1 MEQEQITITVLDQ
14 EYKIKCSQK
23 EIELLQKSAAYLDIK
38 MSEIKKGA
46 PTMTKDKIAVM
57 AALNIVSSYLNQEDE
72 LKEFSTIG
80 DEIESLQRSIDSFGV
95 DE

>member
-1 MEQEQITITVLDQ
+1 
-14 EYKIKCSQK
+14 
-23 EIELLQKSAAYLDIK
+23 
-38 MSEIKKGA
+38 
-46 PTMTKDKIAVM
+46 MTKDKIAVM

-80 DEIESLQRSIDSFGV
+80 DEIESLQKSIDSFGI

>member
-38 MSEIKKGA
+38 MLEIKKGA

-72 LKEFSTIG
+72 LREFSTIG

>member
-46 PTMTKDKIAVM
+46 PTMTKDKIAVNH
-57 AALNIVSSYLNQEDE
+57 LNFINLFRLDHFYLD
-72 LKEFSTIG
+72 
-80 DEIESLQRSIDSFGV
+80 
-95 DE
+95 

>member
-1 MEQEQITITVLDQ
+1 MEQETITITVLDQ

-23 EIELLQKSAAYLDIK
+23 EIESLQKSAAFLDIK
-38 MSEIKKGA
+38 MSEIKKSV

-80 DEIESLQRSIDSFGV
+80 DEIESLQKSIDSFGM

>member
-1 MEQEQITITVLDQ
+1 
-14 EYKIKCSQK
+14 
-23 EIELLQKSAAYLDIK
+23 
-38 MSEIKKGA
+38 MSEIKKSV

-80 DEIESLQRSIDSFGV
+80 DEIESLQKSIDSFGI

>member
-14 EYKIKCSQK
+14 EYKIKCSER

-38 MSEIKKGA
+38 MSEIKKGS

-80 DEIESLQRSIDSFGV
+80 DEIESLQRSIDNFGA